1 MKKST
6 IGMLHTGQYFILDGI
21 KYRVGKLVK
30 NTNGYVS
37 CTDISSGKRISKR
50 MYIDTSV
57 YVEEEA
63 DYQKSGR
70 FLERK

>member
-1 MKKST
+1 MKQTT

-21 KYRVGKLVK
+21 KYRVGKLVR
-30 NTNGYVS
+30 NTNGYVA
-37 CTDISSGKRISKR
+37 CTDISSGNRITKR

-63 DYQKSGR
+63 DYCKSGR
-70 FLERK
+70 LLERK